1 MKKKKIDLKN
11 PHVQERIKENL
22 QVDKEKFDR
31 LLTEAT
37 RHEAFDKK
45 K

>member
-11 PHVQERIKENL
+11 PHVKKRLEENL
-22 QVDKEKFDR
+22 QVEKEKFER
-31 LLTEAT
+31 ILTEAT
-37 RHEAFDKK
+37 RHEPFDKK